1 VKVSIVTISFNQCQ
15 FLKQCIDSVLSQRD
29 NLAAIGVELEYILV
43 DPGSSDGSREL
54 IESYGDEIFKIFK
67 KDMGPADGLNK
78 GFLVATGNI
87 YAYINADDYF
97 SSNAFVK
104 AVKVFES
111 NDCDVF
117 SGHGWIVDE
126 HDHKSHRCLS
136 HKFSLK
142 QYALGN
148 CVVMQQSTFFKKDAY
163 IKSGGFNVENRVSWD
178 GELMVDMAIGGSKI
192 IRANEF
198 LSFFRVYST
207 SISGS
212 GDFLEAARIE
222 HKRVISK
229 MSINVTTSKK
239 LVLLHRVFFR
249 LLDPYYFILRAID
262 GLQFGKRKIPS

>member
-1 VKVSIVTISFNQCQ
+1 VKISIVTISFNQCK
-15 FLKQCIDSVLSQRD
+15 FLKRCMDSVLSQWAS
-29 NLAAIGVELEYILV
+29 LTAVGVELEYIVV
-43 DPGSSDGSREL
+43 DPGSTDGSREL
-54 IESYGDEIFKIFK
+54 IESYGDKVIKVFE
-67 KDMGPADGLNK
+67 KDQGPADGLNK
-78 GFLVATGNI
+78 GFSVATGNV

-97 SSNAFVK
+97 SSDAFVK
-104 AVKVFES
+104 VVKVFKS

-126 HDHKSHRCLS
+126 HDVKLHRCLS

-148 CVVMQQSTFFKKDAY
+148 CVVMQQSTFFKRDAY

-192 IRANEF
+192 IRVNEF

-229 MSINVTTSKK
+229 AGINITSSKK
-239 LVLLHRVFFR
+239 SALFYRVFFR
-249 LLDPYYFILRAID
+249 LLDPNYFILRAVD
-262 GLQFGKRKIPS
+262 GLQYGKRKIPS